1 MNRKFDN
8 ILLGMLWLI
17 ASTLGVCFWF
27 NTKFGFDIFS
37 RSHWQH
43 LAYMQASQQP
53 IQTSFYISLIVSVFI
68 MIIVLHN
75 LIRPRFRKI
84 KFKQTQPQS
93 SMIYVQKNSETKN
106 QQPQQQMVVNKPA
119 QIQPSSGPMTR
130 PPRLNIPQNTIR
142 PPQNTTHIV
151 APPVQPV
158 MTPKNTAPQTQPII
172 NDLKKIFTTTGY
184 TVTKNPTAPNTP
196 ISLVAIGSGEKLW
209 IGGVGISVQQMQNV
223 IGKLEQIFS
232 DTLDEIIIDING
244 FIVSPNRSDNTPA
257 GNILMFN
264 TVQELYQYM
273 SAHKNPTTDT
283 DPESI
288 RAFETYINTVMDY
301 IGKI

>member
-75 LIRPRFRKI
+75 LVRPRFRKI
-84 KFKQTQPQS
+84 KFKQNQPQS
-93 SMIYVQKNSETKN
+93 SMIYVQKTSETKD
-106 QQPQQQMVVNKPA
+106 QQPQQQMAVNKPA

-130 PPRLNIPQNTIR
+130 PPRLNIPQNTMR
-142 PPQNTTHIV
+142 PPQNTAHIV
-151 APPVQPV
+151 APPVQPARQQ
-158 MTPKNTAPQTQPII
+158 NPQSMQPII
-172 NDLKKIFTTTGY
+172 NDLKKIFTSTGY

-232 DTLDEIIIDING
+232 DTLDEIIIDISG
-244 FIVSPNRSDNTPA
+244 FIVLPNRSDNTPA
-257 GNILMFN
+257 GNILTFN

-273 SAHKNPTTDT
+273 SAHKNPTEDTD

>member
-8 ILLGMLWLI
+8 ILLSMLWLI

-84 KFKQTQPQS
+84 KFKQNQPQS
-93 SMIYVQKNSETKN
+93 SMIYVQKTSETKN
-106 QQPQQQMVVNKPA
+106 QQPQQQMAVNKPA

-130 PPRLNIPQNTIR
+130 PPRLNISQNTMR
-142 PPQNTTHIV
+142 PPQNTAHIV
-151 APPVQPV
+151 APPMQPARQQ
-158 MTPKNTAPQTQPII
+158 NPQSMQPII
-172 NDLKKIFTTTGY
+172 NDLKKIFTSTGY
-184 TVTKNPTAPNTP
+184 TVTKNPTAPNTH

-209 IGGVGISVQQMQNV
+209 IGGVGISVQQMQTTIN
-223 IGKLEQIFS
+223 KLQQIFS
-232 DTLDEIIIDING
+232 DTLDEIIIDLSG

-257 GNILMFN
+257 GNILTFN

-273 SAHKNPTTDT
+273 SAHKNPTEDT

>member
-53 IQTSFYISLIVSVFI
+53 IQTSFYISLVVSVFI

-84 KFKQTQPQS
+84 KFKQNQPQS
-93 SMIYVQKNSETKN
+93 SMIYVQKTSETKN
-106 QQPQQQMVVNKPA
+106 QQPQQQMAVNKPA

-130 PPRLNIPQNTIR
+130 PPRLNIPQNTMW
-142 PPQNTTHIV
+142 PSQNTAHIV
-151 APPVQPV
+151 APPMQPARQQ
-158 MTPKNTAPQTQPII
+158 NPQSMQPII
-172 NDLKKIFTTTGY
+172 NDLKKIFTSTGY

-209 IGGVGISVQQMQNV
+209 IGGVGISVQQMQTTIN
-223 IGKLEQIFS
+223 KLQQIFS
-232 DTLDEIIIDING
+232 DTLDEIIIDLSG

>member
-1 MNRKFDN
+1 MNKKFDK

-84 KFKQTQPQS
+84 KFKQNQPQS
-93 SMIYVQKNSETKN
+93 SMIYVQKTSETK
-106 QQPQQQMVVNKPA
+106 QQPQQQMAVNKPA

-130 PPRLNIPQNTIR
+130 PPRLNIPQNTMR
-142 PPQNTTHIV
+142 PPQNTAHIV
-151 APPVQPV
+151 APPMQPARQQ
-158 MTPKNTAPQTQPII
+158 NPQSMQPII
-172 NDLKKIFTTTGY
+172 NDLKRIFTSTGY

-209 IGGVGISVQQMQNV
+209 IGGVGISVQQMQKTIN
-223 IGKLEQIFS
+223 KLQQIFS
-232 DTLDEIIIDING
+232 DTLDEIIIDLSG

-273 SAHKNPTTDT
+273 STHKNPTTDT

>member
-1 MNRKFDN
+1 MNKKFDK
-8 ILLGMLWLI
+8 ILLGILWLI

-27 NTKFGFDIFS
+27 NTKFGFDIFA

-68 MIIVLHN
+68 IVIVLHN

-84 KFKQTQPQS
+84 KLKQTQPQS
-93 SMIYVQKNSETKN
+93 SLIYVQKTSEK
-106 QQPQQQMVVNKPA
+106 QPQQMVINKPA
-119 QIQPSSGPMTR
+119 QIQPQSEPMTR

-142 PPQNTTHIV
+142 PPQNTAHIV
-151 APPVQPV
+151 IPAAQPV
-158 MTPKNTAPQTQPII
+158 MMQQNTTSQTQPII
-172 NDLKKIFTTTGY
+172 NDLRKIFTSTGY
-184 TVTKNPTAPNTP
+184 IITKNPSIPNNP
-196 ISLVAIGSGEKLW
+196 ISLVAIGSSEKLW

-223 IGKLEQIFS
+223 ISKLEQIFS

-244 FIVSPNRSDNTPA
+244 FIVSPNLSDNTPA
-257 GNILMFN
+257 GNILTFN
-264 TVQELYQYM
+264 TAQELYQYM
-273 SAHKNPTTDT
+273 SAHKNPTDDT

>member
-1 MNRKFDN
+1 MNKKFDK
-8 ILLGMLWLI
+8 ILLSMLWLI

-27 NTKFGFDIFS
+27 NTKFGFDIFA

-75 LIRPRFRKI
+75 LVRPRFRKI
-84 KFKQTQPQS
+84 KIKQSQPQS
-93 SMIYVQKNSETKN
+93 SLIYVKKTSENK
-106 QQPQQQMVVNKPA
+106 PQQMATSKPV
-119 QIQPSSGPMTR
+119 QIQTPSGPMTR
-130 PPRLNIPQNTIR
+130 PPRLNIPQNTMR

-151 APPVQPV
+151 APPVQHI
-158 MTPKNTAPQTQPII
+158 MAQQNTTPQTQPII
-172 NDLKKIFTTTGY
+172 NDLKKIFTSTGY
-184 TVTKNPTAPNTP
+184 TVTKNPNIPNSP
-196 ISLVAIGSGEKLW
+196 VSLVAIGASEKLW
-209 IGGVGISVQQMQNV
+209 IGGVGISIQQMQNV

-257 GNILMFN
+257 GNILTFN

-273 SAHKNPTTDT
+273 SAHKNSTEDT

>member
-75 LIRPRFRKI
+75 LVRPRFRKI
-84 KFKQTQPQS
+84 KFKQNQPQS
-93 SMIYVQKNSETKN
+93 SMIYVQKTSETKD
-106 QQPQQQMVVNKPA
+106 QQPQQQMAVSKPA

-130 PPRLNIPQNTIR
+130 PPRLNIPQNTMR
-142 PPQNTTHIV
+142 PPQNTAHIV
-151 APPVQPV
+151 APPVQPARQQ
-158 MTPKNTAPQTQPII
+158 NPQSMQPII
-172 NDLKKIFTTTGY
+172 NDLKKIFTSTGY
-184 TVTKNPTAPNTP
+184 TVTKNPTAPNTH

-209 IGGVGISVQQMQNV
+209 IGGVGISVQQMQTTIN
-223 IGKLEQIFS
+223 KLQQIFS
-232 DTLDEIIIDING
+232 DTLDEIIIDLSG

-257 GNILMFN
+257 GNILTFN

-273 SAHKNPTTDT
+273 SAHKNPTEDT